1 MDERILDEEG
11 GSTPTTGASD
21 CRGEDSSADGLVV
34 ERRLK
39 VLVERGLVAP
49 VTEGGFEITTWGQ
62 AYLQG
67 DLDAPHL
74 PRYSRR
80 RASRPLY

>member
-39 VLVERGLVAP
+39 VLEELVVP

-62 AYLQG
+62 AYLRG
-67 DLDAPHL
+67 DLDASHTG
-74 PRYSRR
+74 RYG
-80 RASRPLY
+80 LY